1 MTAAVTLPLFPSACQ
16 RPGWPCPP
24 CTLMFATKIL
34 SIFCVSFHWRA
45 ACGSEDL
52 SVPPQTGCP
61 KQSPV
66 DELINPQELSGANI
80 QLWGTC
86 QSQHS
91 DAGKNTNPNPQVA
104 ISYPINISVGSG
116 QLCVVGFGLDAV
128 SKIAVM
134 YLRFLICFHISVF
147 CFV

>member
-1 MTAAVTLPLFPSACQ
+1 MS
-16 RPGWPCPP
+16 
-24 CTLMFATKIL
+24 
-34 SIFCVSFHWRA
+34 
-45 ACGSEDL
+45 
-52 SVPPQTGCP
+52 CP